1 MCKRTMAT
9 IRLHTQLP
17 GDVNDG
23 NETRQGGG
31 ANSPFVLGK
40 AGEGAKGLYRG
51 EEHYNKW

>member
-31 ANSPFVLGK
+31 AKSPFVLGK